1 MSTDPAAAAASI
13 EALTGIE
20 GRVDLY
26 AHYDALRSADPIHRS
41 QHPLFP
47 DCWFVSRHRDIHHL
61 LRDRRFVQDSR
72 DSLFPSLFRS
82 PL

>member
-13 EALTGIE
+13 EAPTSID

-26 AHYDALRSADPIHRS
+26 AHYEALRSVDPIHRS

-47 DCWFVSRHRDIHHL
+47 DWFVSRHRDIHHL
-61 LRDRRFVQDSR
+61 LRDRRFAQDSR
-72 DSLFPSLFRS
+72 NSLFPSLSRS